1 MSAEKTRRR
10 VLLRSLPGFWIRSR
24 RISGLIRRPAAPRP
38 AEAVAFPWRLL
49 SERCDSEISLA
60 NHGIWAAWCRLV
72 MGLDPDVRRC
82 RNMVHS
88 VKRHNEKRNGRI
100 RRYLPKKTSFDR
112 LIQAEL
118 DAIVGEVND
127 TPDEAPRLQDTQR
140 GMGRGDCQTTIKDDR
155 SGNGCCTYKLNPGL
169 PTFVILFARLAGV
182 FMAPASTL
190 LLSLAIEFQIFEAKV
205 EQLLR

>member
-1 MSAEKTRRR
+1 MHRRMRLFLGACRCLVENERNRQVSQKSKTLEQSQKQLARIIMRGAHDDGSHGSKCLMGLRPGKRRDCGNGAESWEWAWAIAGTTCRSVKRHTSCLAMANAPATTMSAEKTRRR
-10 VLLRSLPGFWIRSR
+10 VLLRSLPGFWIQSR

-88 VKRHNEKRNGRI
+88 VK
-100 RRYLPKKTSFDR
+100 
-112 LIQAEL
+112 
-118 DAIVGEVND
+118 
-127 TPDEAPRLQDTQR
+127 
-140 GMGRGDCQTTIKDDR
+140 
-155 SGNGCCTYKLNPGL
+155 
-169 PTFVILFARLAGV
+169 
-182 FMAPASTL
+182 
-190 LLSLAIEFQIFEAKV
+190 
-205 EQLLR
+205 